1 MLRQLI
7 LVVSQI
13 ENIFPMLSAN
23 KAWAVNGNQLVFYK
37 EDQLARYNS
46 YIQAI
51 NDLTQQQEKILERN
65 LSEANRKLESI
76 KSQTQR

>member
-13 ENIFPMLSAN
+13 ENIFPVLSAN
-23 KAWAVNGNQLVFYK
+23 KAWAVNENQLVFYK